1 MVYSTHVNILKD
13 LNMATK
19 LNEVNHSRFG
29 SVVAIVFQSV
39 FHLKMHQN
47 DFFYFL
53 KIIFDISALK
63 SSENTKKHLI

>member
-29 SVVAIVFQSV
+29 SVVVIVFQSV

-47 DFFYFL
+47 DVFLFFKNHFWYQRI
-53 KIIFDISALK
+53 KIIW
-63 SSENTKKHLI
+63 KH

>member
-47 DFFYFL
+47 DVFLFFKNHF
-53 KIIFDISALK
+53 
-63 SSENTKKHLI
+63 